1 MKLPYLPHCH
11 YDEHNKILYG
21 DHESGFYSC
30 INEVRNSLCRLLNY
44 KIYPEKISFINTL
57 YWYRYTEDLYPYLY
71 KSNQENI
78 EKLKEKDFDFE
89 YWCPTAIPFT
99 FLKMEDVKMV
109 EDAYFQPSDF
119 VQQRVTQLEQKYNIN
134 YENTVAVF
142 HRGTDKGR
150 EAELQPVDW
159 WIEYT
164 DKILDKDS
172 RILFQTDE
180 LDFKNKFLE
189 KYNPNIFTFEEMI
202 FSENYVLPQSNRV
215 QWSVDF
221 ESIMR
226 IISKCYKIF
235 THAGNGGIIPVLYRG
250 SLKNV
255 YHLRSNKEYLNYNEE
270 INNI

>member
-1 MKLPYLPHCH
+1 MRLFHSH
-11 YDEHNKILYG
+11 YDENSKTLYG
-21 DHESGFYSC
+21 EHESGFYSC
-30 INEVRNSLCRLLNY
+30 INEVRNSLSKLLNH
-44 KIYPEKISFINTL
+44 KVYPETISFINTL
-57 YWYRYTEDLYPYLY
+57 HWYRQREDLYPILY
-71 KSNQENI
+71 KQNQENI
-78 EKLKEKDFDFE
+78 KKLKEKDFNFE

-99 FLKMEDVKMV
+99 FLKMEDVKLV
-109 EDAYFQPSDF
+109 EDAYFQPSDIII
-119 VQQRVTQLEQKYNIN
+119 QRVIELEKKYNID

-150 EAELQPVDW
+150 EAELQDVEW

-164 DKILDKDS
+164 DKILDKPY

-180 LDFKNKFLE
+180 ISFKEKFTE
-189 KYNPNIFTFEEMI
+189 KYNPNIFTFDEMI
-202 FSENYVLPQSNRV
+202 FSQNYVTPVYNRV
-215 QWSVDF
+215 QWSIDF

-250 SLKNV
+250 NLNNV
-255 YHLRSNKEYLNYNEE
+255 YHLRSNKEYKNYNEE